1 MVVPSRSP
9 HSRGAVTNL
18 NVSDVWGNKCAE
30 DHEAAEESRERHCGG
45 VCARECVGEGGV
57 GRCVCV
63 MRLGL
68 GGERV
73 CGWGAGVEF
82 VSVCRAGVC
91 ECAGGRVTV
100 LVRVWM

>member
-1 MVVPSRSP
+1 M
-9 HSRGAVTNL
+9 
-18 NVSDVWGNKCAE
+18 
-30 DHEAAEESRERHCGG
+30 
-45 VCARECVGEGGV
+45 